1 MASKSLQ
8 RKKPGYTKNGDVKI
22 VSLNGQQLTKLL
34 DSTSKPK
41 IKAKIQRR
49 IQDLKYVAPA
59 VVEVTE
65 EPSVA

>member
-49 IQDLKYVAPA
+49 IQDLGYVAP
-59 VVEVTE
+59 VVVDTPAENV
-65 EPSVA
+65 VQ